1 VNGHVRADCP
11 ECGVPTTFEFM
22 HRGGQEFGQIV
33 IETNFQR
40 EQRVYNRV
48 FYKLGVRG
56 SASAAF
62 TMASIRSRMR
72 TV

>member
-1 VNGHVRADCP
+1 
-11 ECGVPTTFEFM
+11 M